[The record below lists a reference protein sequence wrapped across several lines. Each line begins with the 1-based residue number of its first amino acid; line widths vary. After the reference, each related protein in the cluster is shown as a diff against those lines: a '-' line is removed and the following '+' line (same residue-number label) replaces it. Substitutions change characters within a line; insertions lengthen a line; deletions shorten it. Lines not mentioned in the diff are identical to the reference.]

1 MTNVLVDDS
10 YLSDIADTIRAK
22 LGVSDTYLPSEMADA
37 IDDIGGSSPTGT
49 INITENGTYDVT
61 DYASADVAV
70 PGQTLGTKSIT
81 ANGTYN
87 ASSDS
92 LDGYSSVTVNVS
104 GGGGGLP
111 SAYQQVEYIDGSATG
126 AVINTGV
133 HPTDDLRA
141 EAKLYPLET
150 TGDALFGTKGASDNG
165 DWRLF
170 NYGSEYYLDYGN
182 GNSSGRVRIGPTG
195 TAFPINTLYELSIYN
210 AGLFHLDTA
219 KIIGSKNTAVTF
231 SEINYDIFLNGA
243 STTLTT
249 KCKWYYFKLYKGA
262 TPLRFFIPCYRKSDN
277 VVGMY
282 DLVNDQFYT
291 SVGSGQFTA
300 GPDV

>member
-22 LGVSDTYLPSEMADA
+22 LGVSDTYLPSEMAGA
-37 IDDIGGSSPTGT
+37 IDDIGGSSPIGT
-49 INITENGTYDVT
+49 ISITANGTYDVT
-61 DYASADVAV
+61 DYASADVVV
-70 PGQTLGTKSIT
+70 PSQTLGTKSIT

-133 HPTDDLRA
+133 RPVQSLA
-141 EAKLYPLET
+141 AILKVMPLAV
-150 TGDALFGTKGASDNG
+150 TGDALFGTKGSGDSA
-165 DWRLF
+165 DWRVF
-170 NYGSEYYLDYGN
+170 NASNICYFDCGN
-182 GNSSGRVRIGPTG
+182 GSGGRVQASGKMP
-195 TAFPINTLYELSIYN
+195 ANTLVEV
-210 AGLFHLDTA
+210 LFGNCFEYDITTGKNWVA
-219 KIIGSKNTAVTF
+219 KTSSVTF
-231 SEINYDIFLNGA
+231 SEIAYDIYLNGG
-243 STTLTT
+243 STTMTAQ
-249 KCKWYYFKLYKGA
+249 CKWYYAKILDSGVVIRDFV
-262 TPLRFFIPCYRKSDN
+262 PCYRKSDN

-291 SVGSGQFTA
+291 SAGSGRFTA